1 MRVLLCELSGKAV
14 LGRHLGKVLKE
25 ATVQVMPIPG
35 GKGVEAASDALGI
48 DVCSLCLGISKGPV
62 SLERIA

>member
-25 ATVQVMPIPG
+25 AVMPIPG

-48 DVCSLCLGISKGPV
+48 DVRSLCSGISKGPV